1 MYELR
6 LVKQSTGETVKTVEL
21 LTPNFSVIASGETK
35 VQAFRN
41 FETLR
46 KDEGHYYQQIYAQ
59 IVDKLVKAYPDHIG
73 HISKDKIG
81 FLVDDKWEPQE
92 KATENS
98 AEYIEIKRADR
109 NTKLYLGFDYEIK
122 MKLYYLERWDNAQ
135 LAAAILSVLL
145 RVDRM
150 KGTIKKYGERFQSRL
165 VATFGINYLD
175 DNVSIPDVTIDHVD
189 LGDFEKA
196 QTNQNGQTSIFDDD
210 FEDDE
215 E

>member
-1 MYELR
+1 MELM
-6 LVKQSTGETVKTVEL
+6 
-21 LTPNFSVIASGETK
+21 N
-35 VQAFRN
+35 
-41 FETLR
+41 TL
-46 KDEGHYYQQIYAQ
+46 
-59 IVDKLVKAYPDHIG
+59 
-73 HISKDKIG
+73 
-81 FLVDDKWEPQE
+81 F
-92 KATENS
+92 
-98 AEYIEIKRADR
+98 
-109 NTKLYLGFDYEIK
+109 
-122 MKLYYLERWDNAQ
+122 
-135 LAAAILSVLL
+135 
-145 RVDRM
+145 DRM